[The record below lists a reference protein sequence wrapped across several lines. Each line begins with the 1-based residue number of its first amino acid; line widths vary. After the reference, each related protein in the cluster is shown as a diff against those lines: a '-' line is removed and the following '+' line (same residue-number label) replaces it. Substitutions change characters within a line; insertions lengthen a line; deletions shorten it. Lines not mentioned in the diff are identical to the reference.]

1 MYLSSYARA
10 TAMIQSIVLEKSPV
24 VSFKSAKRHRTER
37 LGTLTCAF
45 ALDVNLVVK
54 SYFRAQMKEQEIAL
68 EHVMQGI
75 ERLAN
80 RDISQLIAG
89 SDTSDFPARYDN
101 IRLAY
106 NRALENF

>member
-1 MYLSSYARA
+1 
-10 TAMIQSIVLEKSPV
+10 
-24 VSFKSAKRHRTER
+24 
-37 LGTLTCAF
+37 
-45 ALDVNLVVK
+45 
-54 SYFRAQMKEQEIAL
+54 
-68 EHVMQGI
+68 MQGI